1 MKTASVYKVKEIFEF
16 DIFRIFLGELK
27 GLICNKSARKVCCK
41 DETLSKAD
49 TVSQLLQTKSASV
62 IEIDRAS
69 QLYLPNATRLEC
81 GFSSNA
87 EFIVGKAGLSTF
99 RYLSCNQ
106 YTK

>member
-1 MKTASVYKVKEIFEF
+1 MTWVHTVKEIFEF

-41 DETLSKAD
+41 DETPSQAD
-49 TVSQLLQTKSASV
+49 TVSQLLQTKSSSV
-62 IEIDRAS
+62 IDRAS

-87 EFIVGKAGLSTF
+87 EFIVGKAGLSRF
-99 RYLSCNQ
+99 VSFQ
-106 YTK
+106 SVH